1 MSARVIVILKN
12 RWNCLHIST
21 QPALKNKKMSI
32 LQKATHKQFTMTQHI
47 KSEKHVN
54 RIAIML
60 SFTWLLISIR
70 FVLTNILEIMSSY
83 TNFEVEEL

>member
-1 MSARVIVILKN
+1 
-12 RWNCLHIST
+12 
-21 QPALKNKKMSI
+21 
-32 LQKATHKQFTMTQHI
+32 MTQHL

-60 SFTWLLISIR
+60 SFTWLLISKR
-70 FVLTNILEIMSSY
+70 FVLTYILEIMSSY

>member
-1 MSARVIVILKN
+1 
-12 RWNCLHIST
+12 
-21 QPALKNKKMSI
+21 
-32 LQKATHKQFTMTQHI
+32 MTQHI
-47 KSEKHVN
+47 KSEKPVN

-60 SFTWLLISIR
+60 NFTWLLISIR

>member
-1 MSARVIVILKN
+1 M
-12 RWNCLHIST
+12 
-21 QPALKNKKMSI
+21 
-32 LQKATHKQFTMTQHI
+32 

-60 SFTWLLISIR
+60 SFNWLLISIR